1 CLCEF
6 AANQAQHHHPNPQRL
21 GDQIMAHKT
30 RFIFLFSLLL
40 LIGGQAAIAADDQ
53 TVLVVEG
60 KTLPKVKVGDLLRLS
75 ESGAAGRTNITIDIA
90 GAAKLVPTTKV
101 RKFIDGKPL
110 IGSDTKEFLIQAT
123 QKGVAVITVTS
134 KDTVDRTSK
143 KQEFEL
149 DIE

>member
-1 CLCEF
+1 M
-6 AANQAQHHHPNPQRL
+6 PRT
-21 GDQIMAHKT
+21 T
-30 RFIFLFSLLL
+30 RFIALFSLLL
-40 LIGGQAAIAADDQ
+40 LIAGRTATAADDQ
-53 TVLVVEG
+53 TILIVEG

-90 GAAKLVPTTKV
+90 GAAKLVSTTKV
-101 RKFIDGKPL
+101 RKFVDGKPL
-110 IGSDTKEFLIQAT
+110 IGNDTKEFLIQTT

-143 KQEFEL
+143 KQEYEL